1 MKMTSNLKCLQVG
14 CYTSFLND
22 NSRRVDDSSLTV
34 SDLPP
39 LCQKVRLCKD
49 GEVKEE
55 FYFGN
60 QRFVFIKTSH
70 RINIFS
76 WNESIFIR

>member
-1 MKMTSNLKCLQVG
+1 MTSNLKCLQVD
-14 CYTSFLND
+14 CHTFFLDD
-22 NSRRVDDSSLTV
+22 NRRPVDDSSLTV

-39 LCQKVRLCKD
+39 LCQKVILCKD

-55 FYFGN
+55 FCFGN
-60 QRFVFIKTSH
+60 QRFVFIKTFH

-76 WNESIFIR
+76 WSGSIFIR